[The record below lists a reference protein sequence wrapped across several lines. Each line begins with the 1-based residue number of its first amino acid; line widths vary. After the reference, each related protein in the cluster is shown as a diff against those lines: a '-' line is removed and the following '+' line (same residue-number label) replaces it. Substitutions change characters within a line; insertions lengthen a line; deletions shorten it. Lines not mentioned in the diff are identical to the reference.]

1 MNNTEKGKFIAF
13 EGIDGSGKS
22 TQIRMLAEK
31 LRRDGVKCL
40 ETREPTDSP
49 IGSLVHNIMTGRITA
64 DNRAVT
70 ALFAADRIDHLTNS
84 VNGIV
89 SQIDS
94 GVTVL
99 TDRYYFS
106 SYAYHSVDADMDW
119 VIACNS
125 ESAKILRPDV
135 TVYVDIPVKTALE
148 RIASARAFTELYE
161 TEERLTKVR
170 ENYLRAFEKLKD
182 TEKVEF
188 VDGTM
193 SPEDI
198 FEKICEIWDKLQC

>member
-1 MNNTEKGKFIAF
+1 MEKGRFIAF

-31 LRRDGVKCL
+31 LRSDGVKCL

-49 IGSLVHNIMTGRITA
+49 IGSLIHNIMTGRIQS
-64 DNRAVT
+64 DNRAVA

-89 SQIDS
+89 SQINS

-106 SYAYHSVDADMDW
+106 SYAYHSVDVDMDW
-119 VIACNS
+119 VIGCNS
-125 ESAKILRPDV
+125 ISADILRPDV
-135 TVYVDIPVKTALE
+135 TIYVDIPVKTALE

-161 TEERLTKVR
+161 TEERLTRVR
-170 ENYLRAFEKLKD
+170 ENYLRAFEQLKD
-182 TEKVEF
+182 TEKVEI

-193 SPEDI
+193 SVEDI
-198 FEKICEIWDKLQC
+198 FDKICEIYYKL